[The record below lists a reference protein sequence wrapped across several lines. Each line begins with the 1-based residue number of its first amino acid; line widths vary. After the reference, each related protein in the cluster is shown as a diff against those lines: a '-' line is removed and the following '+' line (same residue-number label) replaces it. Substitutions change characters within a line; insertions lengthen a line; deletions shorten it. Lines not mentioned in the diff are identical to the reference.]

1 MANEETLA
9 DAMNNDA
16 AFPTTDVDGELNPGN
31 HTEFEVD
38 STPSN
43 MAKDLSKPNKPQ
55 GKKKCAKNDP
65 MQQMKTTIIV
75 SGAILILAGVIFAIN
90 KKIREK

>member
-16 AFPTTDVDGELNPGN
+16 TYPTTDVDGELNPGN
-31 HTEFEVD
+31 NTEFEVD
-38 STPSN
+38 SMPSN
-43 MAKDLSKPNKPQ
+43 MAKDLTKANKAQ

-65 MQQMKTTIIV
+65 MQPMKTTIIV
-75 SGAILILAGVIFAIN
+75 SGVILILAGAIFAIN